1 MRADM
6 RKIARQTRQRTTRSD
21 PTDDRIDIVL
31 HLRPDLGS
39 GRALVRHRV
48 GRIAE
53 LVGVER
59 ARNIRSQARRHVL
72 VILGMSLVHVRARHP
87 DFGAER
93 FQMQHFLGRHLV
105 RNHQQHA
112 IAFGA
117 RDQRETEARIAGSGL
132 HDNSPGFQAA
142 VRFGG
147 RDHGK
152 RDAVLDRAAW
162 VLTFQL
168 DEQAAAA
175 NVKSSDLDQWRV
187 ADQAQDGRIAARG
200 VG

>member
-1 MRADM
+1 M
-6 RKIARQTRQRTTRSD
+6 
-21 PTDDRIDIVL
+21 L

-59 ARNIRSQARRHVL
+59 AGNIRSQARRHVL

-117 RDQRETEARIAGSGL
+117 RDQRETEPGVAGSGL
-132 HDNSPGFQAA
+132 DDSSAGFQAA

-175 NVKSSDLDQWRV
+175 NVKSSDLDQRRV
-187 ADQAQDGRIAARG
+187 ANQAQDSRIAARG
-200 VG
+200 VGQGGHVALG

>member
-1 MRADM
+1 M
-6 RKIARQTRQRTTRSD
+6 I
-21 PTDDRIDIVL
+21 
-31 HLRPDLGS
+31 HLRPDFGS

-48 GRIAE
+48 SRIAE

-59 ARNIRSQARRHVL
+59 ARNIRSQARRHIL

-87 DFGAER
+87 DFRAER

-117 RDQRETEARIAGSGL
+117 RDQRETEPGVAGSGL
-132 HDNSPGFQAA
+132 DDSSAGFQAA

-152 RDAVLDRAAW
+152 RDAVLDRAAR

-175 NVKSSDLDQWRV
+175 SVE
-187 ADQAQDGRIAARG
+187 ARNIDHRG
-200 VG
+200 ISYQF